1 MWHAGGE
8 FVVVP
13 SLSRPRMSV
22 QPRLPPFA
30 LVIAFSVLG
39 PFSLH
44 VVIPA
49 IPMLVAELDTGYG
62 EAQRTLTVYL
72 VGIAGGQL
80 VHGPLSDRFGRRPVL
95 LAGMALYALAS
106 LGCALS
112 SSIEVLTLLRLL
124 QGATGCVGYVLGRA
138 IIRDCHPRDR
148 AASLI
153 GYTTMAMSS
162 LAAFSPLIAA
172 IVQDA
177 AGWRANFVALGTA
190 GAVVTAC
197 IWRWLNETKL
207 DRLEG
212 QGAVRLL
219 ANYLL
224 LLRSRAFLAYA
235 LCTSFAMAAWYGFV
249 AGAPYV
255 LVRLL
260 GHPPIDYGKYVLI
273 VLAGYVAG
281 NFLAGRLSVR
291 LGGARMIALGQG
303 FALAGA
309 AAQAALLVAGVLTP
323 LALFVP
329 MMVIVFASGLFLPN
343 ANAGALSVHPE
354 LAGSAAGLTGFLQ
367 MLFSAL
373 ATIYLAEFLADSEA
387 PLIVLT
393 VGCSIASAASLLP
406 LRRTPPR

>member
-1 MWHAGGE
+1 MTS
-8 FVVVP
+8 P
-13 SLSRPRMSV
+13 
-22 QPRLPPFA
+22 PRLPPFA
-30 LVIAFSVLG
+30 LVIAFSILG

-44 VVIPA
+44 IVIPA
-49 IPMLVAELDTGYG
+49 IPVLVAELGTEYG
-62 EAQRTLTVYL
+62 DAQRTLTVYL

-80 VHGPLSDRFGRRPVL
+80 VHGPISDRFGRRPVL

-106 LGCALS
+106 LGCALAQ
-112 SSIEVLTLLRLL
+112 SIEILTVLRLL

-172 IVQDA
+172 IIQDA
-177 AGWRANFVALGTA
+177 AGWRMNFVALGTI
-190 GAVVTAC
+190 GALVTG
-197 IWRWLNETKL
+197 WMWLRLNETKL

-212 QGAVRLL
+212 QGPARLL
-219 ANYLL
+219 ANYLV

-235 LCTSFAMAAWYGFV
+235 LCTAFAMAAWYGFV

-255 LVRLL
+255 LIRLL

-273 VLAGYVAG
+273 VLTGYVAG

-309 AAQAALLVAGVLTP
+309 AVQAVLLVAGVLTP

-367 MLFSAL
+367 MVFSAL
-373 ATIYLAEFLADSEA
+373 ATVFLAEFLAGSEA
-387 PLIVLT
+387 PLILLI
-393 VGCSIASAASLLP
+393 VGCSIGSAASLVL
-406 LRRTPPR
+406 LRR